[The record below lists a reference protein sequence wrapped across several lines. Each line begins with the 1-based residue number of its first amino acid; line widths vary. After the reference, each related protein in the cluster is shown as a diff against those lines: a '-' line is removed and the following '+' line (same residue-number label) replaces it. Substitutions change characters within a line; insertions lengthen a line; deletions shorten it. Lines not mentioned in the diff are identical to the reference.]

1 MGQVQ
6 RRSESPGWRLL
17 AFLGVLAAMLL
28 QGGEAHGDEGIDVR
42 SALTRLQAGVW
53 FLDADIDYTLNK
65 TALEALENGLAL
77 DIELTI
83 RLTQRRRIIWDP
95 TFAELKQRY
104 QLQYHALT
112 ERYILR
118 NLNSGEQASFGTL
131 SSALM
136 ELGTVRGLPII
147 DDALLSRGERYNV
160 AIRAVVDIK
169 QLGGPLAVIR
179 LLWNDWRITG
189 DWVTWRL
196 GR

>member
-1 MGQVQ
+1 MEPAQ
-6 RRSESPGWRLL
+6 RRSESPGWRL

-28 QGGEAHGDEGIDVR
+28 QSGEARGDEGIDVR

-118 NLNSGEQASFGTL
+118 NLNSGEQVSFGTL